1 MAKKLKCTKNL
12 YMEDNEHSFTKDMT
26 YEVIGECE
34 KVTEYTKVVDNVNSP
49 HTLGMWHKHFKIVK

>member
-1 MAKKLKCTKNL
+1 
-12 YMEDNEHSFTKDMT
+12 MEDNEHSFTKDMT